1 LNLLG
6 MTDREIIAYNMN
18 KLRIRYADGKYSDAQ
33 ANARADKVPQPVPA
47 PAPAPA
53 PAPLPMGNRKF
64 MGQQQGPQPAVP
76 PETTPYMRSVMQK
89 AAAQEAQ
96 GNTPVAMTEAEKL
109 KLDNE
114 GERPE
119 EVHK

>member
-1 LNLLG
+1 
-6 MTDREIIAYNMN
+6 
-18 KLRIRYADGKYSDAQ
+18 
-33 ANARADKVPQPVPA
+33 
-47 PAPAPA
+47 
-53 PAPLPMGNRKF
+53 MGNRKF